1 MSDNEKSPP
10 ILVKREPPIGWAVF
24 NRPQVRNA
32 LNFETWRLVA
42 DAVHELEEDSST
54 RVIVFRGSTP
64 EAFAA
69 GADISEFPANRADS
83 GQAHLY
89 RETIDRSLRAITD
102 CPKPVI
108 AMISGPC
115 VGGGVQV
122 AIACDLRFAASTG
135 RFGIPAGRLGLAYPF
150 DSVVALTQLVGP
162 AHACDI
168 LFSARLFDAEEA
180 LAMGLVNRV
189 LEPTE
194 LEAFVRRYA
203 GEIAANA
210 PFTVAAAKASIRA
223 ALSDPARRDLA
234 SVAGMIERCYDSE
247 DYHEGVRAFL
257 ERRRPEF
264 RGR

>member
-1 MSDNEKSPP
+1 MSDKEKPRP
-10 ILVKREPPIGWAVF
+10 ILVRREPPIGWTVF

-32 LNFETWRLVA
+32 LNLETWRMVA
-42 DAVHELEEDSST
+42 DGVRELEEDPAV
-54 RVIVFRGSTP
+54 RVIIFRGGTP

-83 GQAHLY
+83 EQARIY
-89 RETIDRSLRAITD
+89 RETIDRTLRAITD
-102 CPKPVI
+102 CHKPVI

-122 AIACDLRFAASTG
+122 AIACDLRFASRTG

-162 AHACDI
+162 ANARDI
-168 LFSARLFDAEEA
+168 LYSARLFDAEEA

-194 LEAFVRRYA
+194 LEGFVRRYA
-203 GEIAANA
+203 ADVAANA

-223 ALSDPARRDLA
+223 ALSDPAKRDLA
-234 SVAGMIERCYDSE
+234 RVAGMIECCYDSE
-247 DYHEGVRAFL
+247 DYHEGVQAFL

-264 RGR
+264 RKR